1 MLKYN
6 QLSTFSPRNNSTS
19 NTGGSMP
26 SASSSTEISTPRFGD
41 KYTCVVSA
49 AAVIAI
55 DICVLF
61 FLYNK
66 ISSQTLKKEHVKKQQ
81 QSIQPVKLPKRHKLF

>member
-6 QLSTFSPRNNSTS
+6 QLSTISPRNNSTS

-26 SASSSTEISTPRFGD
+26 SASSSTENSTSRFSD
-41 KYTCVVSA
+41 KYIFVVSA

-55 DICVLF
+55 DVCVLF

-66 ISSQTLKKEHVKKQQ
+66 ISLQTLKKEHVKKQQ